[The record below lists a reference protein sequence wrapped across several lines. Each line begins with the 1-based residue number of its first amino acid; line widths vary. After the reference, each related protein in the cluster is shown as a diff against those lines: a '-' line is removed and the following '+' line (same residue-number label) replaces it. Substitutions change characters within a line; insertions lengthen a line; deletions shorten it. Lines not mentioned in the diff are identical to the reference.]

1 MAEATR
7 NGDDQ
12 DRRVPTRLHDLL
24 LGLAGRIDD
33 ESLTDAREFLALA
46 EPDQAAELV
55 VGALVAGD
63 VALPAATRAELADL
77 LVEVRSDAALADRV
91 RELGDEGVGAHRFVQ
106 DNAPERGV
114 GQAVAGLGRR
124 LSAVSSLRCAWRV
137 TPAGAAPM
145 GTPQRV
151 VVVEST
157 DAAVAP
163 ATAFQVA
170 RALDAADLPATVEV
184 LLPGRPVPE
193 YQRAASDAGV
203 LVDLNGHARPGPDG
217 GREPERGAPPGPDR
231 ERPPAERE
239 AGGTRTTTDEEP
251 APAEAHA
258 GRRRRPDS
266 EEAAPAGRKDD
277 QGVAGEPPQPEAA
290 PSAPRSPR
298 RGPDTAPSGADQQVT
313 EPVGEVVAEDRRPP
327 RPPRGRRYPA
337 TTAPEATP
345 ELSDEDVPGE
355 ADTPERAA
363 PRLAENVRV
372 LRPARDGSGRTPS
385 RGRGGRPGDEATD
398 QEGSTAANERTP
410 APEQPAR
417 RPERASRPAPRPEDV
432 GPVRPDTD
440 PAPDHGQAQAATPV
454 SSGQPRAAAG
464 APTADRAVPGPERPP
479 GDEGKLNG
487 RERDLLR
494 QLHEE
499 LAERDHEGTAT
510 GQPSSEAARTPAPR
524 RAVSAPSN
532 VEQTG
537 PISRLSASAGGHPT
551 SGPQRPYTNGHPPF
565 PPTA

>member
-7 NGDDQ
+7 NSDDQ
-12 DRRVPTRLHDLL
+12 NRRVPTRLHDLL

-46 EPDQAAELV
+46 EPDQAVELV

-63 VALPAATRAELADL
+63 VALPPATRVELADL

-91 RELGDEGVGAHRFVQ
+91 RELGDEHVGVHRFVQ

-137 TPAGAAPM
+137 TPAGTAPM

-163 ATAFQVA
+163 ATAFQIA

-184 LLPGRPVPE
+184 LLPGSPVPE
-193 YQRAASDAGV
+193 YQRAASEAGV
-203 LVDLNGHARPGPDG
+203 LVELDGHAPAAPDG
-217 GREPERGAPPGPDR
+217 RPPERDAGPRTEPERA
-231 ERPPAERE
+231 PAERE
-239 AGGTRTTTDEEP
+239 AADTRAGAGEE
-251 APAEAHA
+251 APGAEAHA
-258 GRRRRPDS
+258 GRRRRPDA
-266 EEAAPAGRKDD
+266 EEAATPGRKDEP
-277 QGVAGEPPQPEAA
+277 GVAEAAPRPEAA
-290 PSAPRSPR
+290 PPASRPPR
-298 RGPDTAPSGADQQVT
+298 RGADAASSGTDHQVAET
-313 EPVGEVVAEDRRPP
+313 VGEVVADERRPA
-327 RPPRGRRYPA
+327 RAPRGRRYPA
-337 TTAPEATP
+337 PTAPEATP

-355 ADTPERAA
+355 PEGPERAA

-372 LRPARDGSGRTPS
+372 LRPARDGSTRTSS
-385 RGRGGRPGDEATD
+385 RNRSGRPADDAAD
-398 QEGSTAANERTP
+398 QEGSASAKEK
-410 APEQPAR
+410 APSTDQPAR
-417 RPERASRPAPRPEDV
+417 RPERGGRPAPRPEDV
-432 GPVRPDTD
+432 GPVRPEAD
-440 PAPDHGQAQAATPV
+440 PAPDHGQAAAPAI
-454 SSGQPRAAAG
+454 SGQPRAAAT
-464 APTADRAVPGPERPP
+464 APSGERSAQGGPERSP
-479 GDEGKLNG
+479 GDESKLND
-487 RERDLLR
+487 RERNLLR

-499 LAERDHEGTAT
+499 LAERDQVGTTTDESRAE
-510 GQPSSEAARTPAPR
+510 PARTPAPR

-537 PISRLSASAGGHPT
+537 PISRLPASAGGAPT
-551 SGPQRPYTNGHPPF
+551 SGPPRSYNNGHPPF

>member
-217 GREPERGAPPGPDR
+217 GREPERGAGPGPDR
-231 ERPPAERE
+231 ERPRRSARPAAPAPPPTRSRPPPRRTPVVDGDRTPRRRLLL
-239 AGGTRTTTDEEP
+239 AGRTTR
-251 APAEAHA
+251 ASRVSHH
-258 GRRRRPDS
+258 GRRRPLPRPGLRD
-266 EEAAPAGRKDD
+266 AARTPRRPARTSRSPSPWARWSRRTVARPAHPE
-277 QGVAGEPPQPEAA
+277 GVATRP
-290 PSAPRSPR
+290 PRSPR
-298 RGPDTAPSGADQQVT
+298 RHRNCPTRTFRERRTPRNGPPRGSPRTSGCSDRPGTAPGERRPAAGEVAPGTRPPTRRAPRPRTRGRRPRSSPLAAPSGRAGPRPGRRTSARSAPIPTQPPT
-313 EPVGEVVAEDRRPP
+313 TGRRRPRLPCPAASPAPPPVRRPP
-327 RPPRGRRYPA
+327 TGRCRARNGLRG
-337 TTAPEATP
+337 T
-345 ELSDEDVPGE
+345 
-355 ADTPERAA
+355 
-363 PRLAENVRV
+363 
-372 LRPARDGSGRTPS
+372 
-385 RGRGGRPGDEATD
+385 
-398 QEGSTAANERTP
+398 
-410 APEQPAR
+410 
-417 RPERASRPAPRPEDV
+417 RAS
-432 GPVRPDTD
+432 
-440 PAPDHGQAQAATPV
+440 
-454 SSGQPRAAAG
+454 
-464 APTADRAVPGPERPP
+464 
-479 GDEGKLNG
+479 
-487 RERDLLR
+487 
-494 QLHEE
+494 
-499 LAERDHEGTAT
+499 
-510 GQPSSEAARTPAPR
+510 
-524 RAVSAPSN
+524 
-532 VEQTG
+532 
-537 PISRLSASAGGHPT
+537 
-551 SGPQRPYTNGHPPF
+551 
-565 PPTA
+565 